1 MGPGHGSRAVCGGV
15 CWIHTPVSAFR
26 SPHQSLDSVLL
37 CPLCLLACARHRPP
51 PTHPHTRDGALC
63 VRLWACS
70 SQVLVPVSVC
80 VLAGYTC
87 VCPLPSFQVVEL
99 PGIQK
104 VEVYPVELLLVQ
116 HSDMDT
122 AHTAQFSHTDSLGE
136 SPGSRPGVA
145 FPAAV
150 AARRPQE
157 SDAKLGGSF
166 TGSGRC

>member
-1 MGPGHGSRAVCGGV
+1 MLDPYTCIGFPLPSPVTRQCLAVSPVFACL
-15 CWIHTPVSAFR
+15 CTP
-26 SPHQSLDSVLL
+26 P
-37 CPLCLLACARHRPP
+37 PP